1 MGQHSISKYK
11 TKMGGIYITA
21 DTFMGEKEHFPVD
34 GTTSRALDLVWKK
47 WPKVRPFIEY
57 VRLLEVAN
65 GLTIQLEAWKEK
77 GWKIR
82 DKAI

>member
-21 DTFMGEKEHFPVD
+21 DTFTGEKGIFPVD
-34 GTTSRALDLVWKK
+34 GTSRALDLVWKK

-57 VRLLEVAN
+57 IRL
-65 GLTIQLEAWKEK
+65 
-77 GWKIR
+77 
-82 DKAI
+82 

>member
-21 DTFMGEKEHFPVD
+21 DTFTGEKGIFPVD
-34 GTTSRALDLVWKK
+34 GTSRALDLVWKK

-57 VRLLEVAN
+57 IRLLEVAN
-65 GLTIQLEAWKEK
+65 GLTVQLGAWKEK

>member
-21 DTFMGEKEHFPVD
+21 DMFMGKRNIFPVD

-47 WPKVRPFIEY
+47 GPK
-57 VRLLEVAN
+57 
-65 GLTIQLEAWKEK
+65 
-77 GWKIR
+77 
-82 DKAI
+82 